1 MSKQKKPAGGLN
13 IIIVGCGK
21 VGTTLVEQLVKEGH
35 DITIVDK
42 NAKKIQELSSLY
54 DIMGIVGNG
63 ASFSIQQ
70 DAGIENAD
78 LIIAVTESDEL
89 NLLCCTLAKRVAKC
103 SAIARVRTPDYSKE
117 IVYLRE
123 KLGLAMVINPELEA
137 SREASRIL
145 CLPTALEVN
154 TFANG
159 QAELIKYK
167 IPEGNPLVGTT
178 IAELSRKTA
187 TSLLICAVER
197 EGEIYIPS
205 GDFTMK
211 KNDVIS
217 FCTQRNFSRTFFEDL
232 SVKTNQVK
240 NTMIIGGG
248 KAAYYLAKRLI
259 GMGINVKI
267 IENDRQRCE
276 DLSVLLP
283 KAIIINGDGT
293 DEELLKEEGIE
304 YAESFV
310 ALTGI
315 DEENILLT
323 LHARQVSNAKTITKI
338 NRINFKD
345 VISRLDLGSVVYP
358 RYITSE
364 AIIAYVRAKNESG
377 DSNIETL
384 YHLFDHRV
392 EAIEFK
398 VDQESEVTG
407 TPLQALDLKRHLL
420 VAFINRNGKIIIPSG
435 QDTIE
440 RGDTVMVVTTHTGGN
455 MNSSIIRYILGN
467 VMRMEACFLLLP
479 CIVSLVY
486 GEGVGL
492 YYLGTAIVCLAFGV
506 VMAWKKPKNY
516 VFYLKEGCIATSL
529 SWIVMSLVGCMPF
542 WISGEIPSFTD
553 AMFETVSGFTT
564 TGASIL
570 TNVEAL
576 SHTALFG
583 EASRTG

>member
-63 ASFSIQQ
+63 ASFSVQQ

-187 TSLLICAVER
+187 TSLLICVVER

-240 NTMIIGGG
+240 NTMI
-248 KAAYYLAKRLI
+248 I

-440 RGDTVMVVTTHTGGN
+440 RGDTVMVVTTHTGFN
-455 MNSSIIRYILGN
+455 DITDIL
-467 VMRMEACFLLLP
+467 
-479 CIVSLVY
+479 
-486 GEGVGL
+486 
-492 YYLGTAIVCLAFGV
+492 
-506 VMAWKKPKNY
+506 K
-516 VFYLKEGCIATSL
+516 
-529 SWIVMSLVGCMPF
+529 
-542 WISGEIPSFTD
+542 
-553 AMFETVSGFTT
+553 
-564 TGASIL
+564 
-570 TNVEAL
+570 
-576 SHTALFG
+576 
-583 EASRTG
+583 